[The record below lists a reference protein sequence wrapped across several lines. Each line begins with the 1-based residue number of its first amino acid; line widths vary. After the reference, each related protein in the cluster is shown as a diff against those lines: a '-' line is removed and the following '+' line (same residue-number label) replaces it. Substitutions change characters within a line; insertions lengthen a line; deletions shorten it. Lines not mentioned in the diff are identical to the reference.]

1 MTGLAFVA
9 AMARREARGQARR
22 LWPFVAAVAVG
33 VGALVAIN
41 SFTENLQD
49 TVRDQARALLG
60 ADLAFASSRKFP
72 ARGEELVAELARAGG
87 GAAQARVTSFDAMA
101 YVPGRSGARLVQVAA
116 VEEGYPF
123 YGRIETDPPG
133 EWDRLDEGR
142 YALVDP
148 SLLVAFE
155 ARVGDTLALGEG
167 RFQIRGAVTS
177 VPGDVGVRA
186 AFGPRVFIPAAH
198 LDETRLVGFG
208 SRARF
213 ETFVKLQD
221 TAQAQALADRYRP
234 LLAVERV
241 RVRTVSEDERSVRE
255 SMGRLGRYLGLVSLV
270 AVLLGGLGVASAVHA
285 FIKRR
290 METIAILRC
299 LGASAGRVFAIYL
312 VEAAAM
318 GLAGSLAG
326 AALGLAVQ
334 RLLPRLLGDFL
345 PVDVTL
351 APSWSALA
359 SGLGVGAGVAV
370 LFSLLPLLGVRDVS
384 PLVLLRRS
392 VDPPA
397 GRRRDPWRFL
407 VALVLASGV
416 LALAVLQTGS
426 LGVGAAF
433 AGAIGLVLGA
443 LSLAAAGLARAVRRF
458 VPGRW
463 PYVWRQGL
471 ANLHRPANQTVAVI
485 LALGFGAFLL
495 DTLFLVQ
502 HNLLRELRP
511 GGSAA
516 KPNLVLFDIQ
526 PDQRAAVE
534 AAAREAGFTT
544 SAAVPIVPMRILSVK
559 GTAATTL
566 LARAPAARDEPRREG
581 PSPWTVR
588 REYRS
593 TYRDAATPS
602 ERIVAGG
609 LWGKGEWRE
618 QPGGGPG
625 QPTLPISMESGVA
638 EDLGVGLGD
647 EIVWDVQGLAL
658 ATRVTSLRQV
668 DWARFEPNFFVVFP
682 EGPLQ
687 SAPQTFLTLA
697 RIDDVAARALFQ
709 RRIVESFP
717 NVSAVD
723 LSQIQKAVEGIV
735 GRVALVIR
743 FMALFSLAAG
753 AAVLAGAVAASR
765 QQRLREGA
773 LLKALGA
780 TRAQVLRVAT
790 AEYAALGALA
800 AIAAAA
806 LAAAAAWAVV
816 RFQFEASFALPA
828 VPLLAMSL
836 GVALLAIAVGLASSA
851 EVFRRPSLEVLRWE

>member
-22 LWPFVAAVAVG
+22 LWPFVAAVSVG

-60 ADLAFASSRKFP
+60 ADLVFSSARRFP
-72 ARGEELVAELARAGG
+72 PRAEELLAQLAGAAG
-87 GAAQARVTSFDAMA
+87 GAARARVTSFSAMA
-101 YVPGRSGARLVQVAA
+101 YVPGTSGARLVEVAA

-133 EWDRLDEGR
+133 EWGRLASGR
-142 YALVDP
+142 IALVDP
-148 SLLVAFE
+148 SLLVALE

-167 RFQIRGAVTS
+167 RFQIRGALTN

-186 AFGPRVFIPAAH
+186 AFGPRVFVPAAY

-213 ETFVKLQD
+213 ETFVKLPE
-221 TAQAQALADRYRP
+221 AARAQALADRYRP
-234 LLAVERV
+234 LLAVEHV

-255 SMGRLGRYLGLVSLV
+255 SMSRMGRYLGLVSLV
-270 AVLLGGLGVASAVHA
+270 AVLLGGLGVGSAVHA
-285 FIKRR
+285 FVKRR

-299 LGASAGRVFAIYL
+299 LGASAARVFAVYL
-312 VEAAAM
+312 LEAAAM
-318 GLAGSLAG
+318 GLLGSLAG

-345 PVDVTL
+345 PVDVRL
-351 APSWSALA
+351 APSWSAVA

-370 LFSLLPLLGVRDVS
+370 LFSLLPLLGVRHVS

-392 VDPPA
+392 FDPPA
-397 GRRRDPWRFL
+397 GRRRDPWR
-407 VALVLASGV
+407 ALAALSLGLSV

-426 LGVGAAF
+426 LGAGAVF

-443 LSLAAAGLARAVRRF
+443 LWLVAVGLARAMRRF

-471 ANLHRPANQTVAVI
+471 ANLHRPANQTVAVV
-485 LALGFGAFLL
+485 LSLGFGAFLL

-526 PDQRAAVE
+526 PDQRAPVE

-544 SAAVPIVPMRILSVK
+544 TEAVPIVPMRILSLK
-559 GTAATTL
+559 GTAAATL
-566 LARAPAARDEPRREG
+566 LARAPARGQPRAGG

-593 TYRDAATPS
+593 TYRDFATPS

-609 LWGKGEWRE
+609 MWSEGEWRAR
-618 QPGGGPG
+618 PGGGPG
-625 QPTLPISMESGVA
+625 QPALPVSMESGVA
-638 EDLGVGLGD
+638 EELGVGIGD
-647 EIVWDVQGLAL
+647 EVVWDVQGLAL
-658 ATRVTSLRQV
+658 ATRVASLRQV

-682 EGPLQ
+682 EGPLHA
-687 SAPQTFLTLA
+687 APQTFLTLT
-697 RIDDVAARALFQ
+697 RIDDTAARARFQ

-717 NVSAVD
+717 NVTAVD
-723 LSQIQKAVEGIV
+723 LSQIQQAVEGIV
-735 GRVALVIR
+735 GRVSLVIR

-790 AEYAALGALA
+790 AEYAALGGLA

-806 LAAAAAWAVV
+806 LAAAAAWALV
-816 RFQFEASFALPA
+816 RFRFEASFALPA
-828 VPLLAMSL
+828 APLLAMSL
-836 GVALLAIAVGLASSA
+836 GVIALAVAVGLSSSA
-851 EVFRRPSLEVLRWE
+851 DVFRRPALEVLRWE

>member
-1 MTGLAFVA
+1 
-9 AMARREARGQARR
+9 
-22 LWPFVAAVAVG
+22 
-33 VGALVAIN
+33 
-41 SFTENLQD
+41 
-49 TVRDQARALLG
+49 
-60 ADLAFASSRKFP
+60 
-72 ARGEELVAELARAGG
+72 
-87 GAAQARVTSFDAMA
+87 
-101 YVPGRSGARLVQVAA
+101 
-116 VEEGYPF
+116 
-123 YGRIETDPPG
+123 
-133 EWDRLDEGR
+133 
-142 YALVDP
+142 
-148 SLLVAFE
+148 
-155 ARVGDTLALGEG
+155 
-167 RFQIRGAVTS
+167 
-177 VPGDVGVRA
+177 
-186 AFGPRVFIPAAH
+186 
-198 LDETRLVGFG
+198 
-208 SRARF
+208 
-213 ETFVKLQD
+213 
-221 TAQAQALADRYRP
+221 
-234 LLAVERV
+234 
-241 RVRTVSEDERSVRE
+241 
-255 SMGRLGRYLGLVSLV
+255 
-270 AVLLGGLGVASAVHA
+270 
-285 FIKRR
+285 

-299 LGASAGRVFAIYL
+299 LGASARRVFAIYL
-312 VEAAAM
+312 VEAAVM

-345 PVDVTL
+345 PVEVNL

-359 SGLGVGAGVAV
+359 SGLGVGAGVAL

-392 VDPPA
+392 VDPPP
-397 GRRRDPWRFL
+397 GRRRDPWRL
-407 VALVLASGV
+407 LLALVLASSV
-416 LALAVLQTGS
+416 LGLAVLQTRS

-443 LSLAAAGLARAVRRF
+443 LWLAAAGLARAVRRL

-544 SAAVPIVPMRILSVK
+544 TAAVPIVPMRILSVK
-559 GTAATTL
+559 GMAATTL
-566 LARAPAARDEPRREG
+566 LARAPASRDEPRQGG

-593 TYRDAATPS
+593 TYRDSATPS

-609 LWGKGEWRE
+609 LWGRGEWRE

-625 QPTLPISMESGVA
+625 QPALPISMESGVA
-638 EDLGVGLGD
+638 EDLGVGIGD

-697 RIDDVAARALFQ
+697 RIDDVAARARFQ
-709 RRIVESFP
+709 RAIVETFP

-816 RFQFEASFALPA
+816 RFQFEASFTLPA
-828 VPLLAMSL
+828 LPLLAMSL
-836 GVALLAIAVGLASSA
+836 GVAVLAVGVGLSSSA

>member
-1 MTGLAFVA
+1 VTGPAFVA
-9 AMARREARGQARR
+9 AMARREARGQLRR
-22 LWPFVAAVAVG
+22 LWPFMAAVAVG

-41 SFTENLQD
+41 SFTENLED

-60 ADLAFASSRKFP
+60 ADLSFSSSRPFP
-72 ARGEELVAELARAGG
+72 PRADTLLADLGREAGG
-87 GAAQARVTSFDAMA
+87 AETARVASFSAMA
-101 YVPGRSGARLVQVAA
+101 YTVGTQGSRLVQVAA
-116 VEEGYPF
+116 VEPGYPF

-133 EWDRLDEGR
+133 EWDRLGAGR
-142 YALVDP
+142 FALVDP
-148 SLLVAFE
+148 SLLVALD

-167 RFQIRGAVTS
+167 RFQIRGAVTN

-186 AFGPRVFIPAAH
+186 AFGPRVFIPAAY
-198 LDETRLVGFG
+198 LDETRLLVFG
-208 SRARF
+208 SRARH
-213 ETFVKLQD
+213 ETLLKLQ
-221 TAQAQALADRYRP
+221 APEKAQALADRYRP
-234 LLAVERV
+234 LLAAERV
-241 RVRTVSEDERSVRE
+241 NTRTVSEDERSVRQ
-255 SMGRLGRYLGLVSLV
+255 SMGDLGRYLGLVSLV

-312 VEAAAM
+312 IEAAAM
-318 GLAGSLAG
+318 GLLGSLAG

-345 PVDVTL
+345 PVDVRL

-359 SGLGVGAGVAV
+359 AGLAVGAVVAV

-392 VDPPA
+392 YEPP
-397 GRRRDPWRFL
+397 RRSGRDPWR
-407 VALVLASGV
+407 ALVV
-416 LALAVLQTGS
+416 LALAASVIGLSALQTRS
-426 LGVGAAF
+426 LGVGAVF
-433 AGAIGLVLGA
+433 AGVIGSVLLA
-443 LSLAAAGLARAVRRF
+443 LWLAAMGLAGAVRRF
-458 VPGRW
+458 LPARW

-471 ANLHRPANQTVAVI
+471 ANLHRPANQTVAVL

-516 KPNLVLFDIQ
+516 RPNLVLFDIQ
-526 PDQRAAVE
+526 PAQRSPVAAAV
-534 AAAREAGFTT
+534 RDSGFSATT
-544 SAAVPIVPMRILSVK
+544 PVPIVPMRILSVK
-559 GTAATTL
+559 GVPATTL
-566 LARAPAARDEPRREG
+566 LARPPARDKARAQG
-581 PSPWTVR
+581 PSPWTIR

-602 ERIVAGG
+602 EKIVAGTP
-609 LWGKGEWRE
+609 WPKGEWRAR
-618 QPGGGPG
+618 PGGGAG
-625 QPTLPISMESGVA
+625 QPPLPVSLESGVA
-638 EDLGVGLGD
+638 EELEVGIGD
-647 EIVWDVQGLAL
+647 EIVWDVQGLSL
-658 ATRVTSLRQV
+658 ATRVASLRQV
-668 DWARFEPNFFVVFP
+668 EWARFEPNFFVVFP
-682 EGPLQ
+682 EGPLDE
-687 SAPQTFLTLA
+687 APQSFLTLT
-697 RIDDVAARALFQ
+697 RIDDAAARARLQ

-717 NVSAVD
+717 NVTAVD
-723 LSQIQKAVEGIV
+723 LSQIQQAVEGIV
-735 GRVALVIR
+735 SRVTLAIR

-790 AEYAALGALA
+790 AEYAALGGLA
-800 AIAAAA
+800 AVAAASLAA
-806 LAAAAAWAVV
+806 LASWAVV
-816 RFQFEASFALPA
+816 RYFFEAPFILPA
-828 VPLLAMSL
+828 PPLLALGL
-836 GVALLAIAVGLASSA
+836 GVVALAVAVGLVSSA
-851 EVFRRPSLEVLRWE
+851 DVFRRPPLEVLRWE